1 MFVAADIVSV
11 ELEPAAT
18 EGGLKDAV
26 TPAGSP
32 VTLKPIFPL
41 KLLKAEVET
50 VNVVLLPA
58 ATVWVCGVADNPK
71 DSRPNTFSKLEKEAR

>member
-1 MFVAADIVSV
+1 VFVAGVIVSV

-18 EGGLKDAV
+18 DDGLKDAV

-32 VTLKPIFPL
+32 VTLKLIFPL
-41 KLLKAEVET
+41 KLLNAEVET

-71 DSRPNTFSKLEKEAR
+71 DSRPKTFSRLENEAR